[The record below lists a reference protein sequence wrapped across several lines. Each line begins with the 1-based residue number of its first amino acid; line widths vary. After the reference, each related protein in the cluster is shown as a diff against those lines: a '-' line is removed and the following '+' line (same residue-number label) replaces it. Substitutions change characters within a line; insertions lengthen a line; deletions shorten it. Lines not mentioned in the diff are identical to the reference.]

1 MNAGSD
7 VNLVLD
13 TNVLVSGMIGNG
25 SPPARIVDLLRAGEV
40 RLVVDD
46 RILAEYADVLNGD
59 YLRAYFPVT
68 EARDVMEFLQ
78 FDSMRVI
85 ATSIVGHLP
94 DPGDIPFLEV
104 ALTAGVPLV
113 TGNKKHFPSA
123 SACSC
128 RIMAPREFMDTRARP
143 TGTLITSD

>member
-1 MNAGSD
+1 M
-7 VNLVLD
+7 NLVLD

-46 RILAEYADVLNGD
+46 RILTEYADVLSRN
-59 YLRAYFPVT
+59 YLRSYFPET

-78 FDSMRVI
+78 FDSMRVV

-113 TGNKKHFPSA
+113 TGNKRHFPPA
-123 SACSC
+123 LTRSC
-128 RIMAPREFMDTRARP
+128 RIMTPREFMDAQT
-143 TGTLITSD
+143 